1 LGGGR
6 DGHAR
11 AKKQENHN
19 PVSHAEST
27 PPVRTA
33 VGSTSN
39 GLDLHEVPPNS
50 TPRQTRPLAG
60 QRPSIAADPPTV
72 AWRPTPARGQRL
84 LCGISANV
92 LQDCLLRLAI

>member
-1 LGGGR
+1 LGGDC

-19 PVSHAEST
+19 PVSHTEST

-33 VGSTSN
+33 VGCTSN

-60 QRPSIAADPPTV
+60 QRPSIAADQPTV
-72 AWRPTPARGQRL
+72 AWQPLPGIDERL
-84 LCGISANV
+84 L
-92 LQDCLLRLAI
+92 